1 MQDPASSS
9 FGGKE
14 EEVPETGLIGGE
26 PSKHFLLRAFDSVG
40 AGEEEEGTS
49 IPKPELLIK
58 TLIPPDFSRGGV
70 LEC

>member
-26 PSKHFLLRAFDSVG
+26 PSKHFLLRA
-40 AGEEEEGTS
+40 
-49 IPKPELLIK
+49 KPELLIK